1 MNKGELNE
9 ARMSRQY
16 HLSSLPFLVSSIYL
30 REKNLGQVDICFIKR
45 DVKGENILNVIEVKS
60 SSNISNK
67 QVYRLR
73 KASDHLGRVL
83 EISAHFKVNFC
94 QKDDH
99 SLFF

>member
-16 HLSSLPFLVSSIYL
+16 HLSSLPLLVSSIYL
-30 REKNLGQVDICFIKR
+30 REKNLGQVDICFIKK
-45 DVKGENILNVIEVKS
+45 DKNGEGILNVIEVKS
-60 SSNISNK
+60 SSNISSK
-67 QVYRLR
+67 QINRLR
-73 KASDHLGRVL
+73 KSSDYLGQVL
-83 EISAHFKVNFC
+83 EISVHFKVNFC